1 MSILTIILLIV
12 FVILLQFAP
21 IYLVWVGVHTTDEEE
36 VIQGFYFTRAP
47 LILAVLM
54 VIHYGREN
62 IKIVSGR
69 TFYEAYEFLDEL
81 ETTSKD

>member
-12 FVILLQFAP
+12 FIILLQFAP
-21 IYLVWVGVHTTDEEE
+21 VYLVRVGVQTTDEEE

-69 TFYEAYEFLDEL
+69 AFYEAYQFLEEM
-81 ETTSKD
+81 ETTSKN